1 MYCIGMATEY
11 FSAIFSNNI
20 IILLGLIW
28 LILAFLDRPR
38 RDRAIQAENILD
50 TMINEIEIGVLLL
63 GKKGEIILTN
73 QAALK
78 ILEINSI
85 YPEGNLTTIPGKIPL
100 DSEWQVI
107 DTEGNIIPKDK
118 RPIYQAIATG
128 KAVQNVTI
136 GIKINSEKSTLK
148 NQQTNLLL
156 SSKIHHNKNYK
167 WIMINVYPKSNKSGH
182 IEELVC
188 TLNDITDRKRDE
200 AELLAAKEQLQAVL
214 NAVPG
219 YVSWMDADL
228 KYIGVNE
235 NLAASFNLST
245 DEFKGKEIGFL
256 THINEHFIDLVQDFF
271 HAPIVSVSQEI
282 DVQTST
288 IFNAKQALK
297 DLENKDIK
305 PENNDN
311 LRRCLIVA
319 QKYLQGQAAV
329 FVGIDISPRVQMELE
344 LRQSEERFRAI
355 VEATPMPVMISKI
368 TDNLADAKI
377 LYANTQAILA
387 FQKTATEILQ
397 CKIIDFYDNKND
409 CEALFRLF
417 KNQGFVNKYELQVQ
431 IAPGE
436 KIWVQ
441 VDMRSLTF
449 NGQNAVLSA
458 FYDITL
464 TKQAL
469 ESLKRS
475 EARFQKLVANV
486 PGMIYQ
492 SRLSENGIISLPFIS
507 SNSREIYE
515 ISPEEIQ
522 ANPQILTDIIH
533 PEDKRGFQTARQ
545 ISAQTL
551 QPYKWEGRIIFKSG
565 KIKWI
570 QAASRPERQANGD
583 ILWDGLIM
591 DITERKIAEEALRKS
606 QNNLAEAQKVAHVGS
621 WEYNVIEEIITW
633 SDETYRIYGLDPKL
647 STPKYEEIVK
657 LIYPEDREMW
667 KRAIEECIQ
676 TGKPYKFDYRIVN
689 NIDNSIKY
697 LFAKGEPVFNKE
709 NQVIK
714 VFGTVLDI
722 TERKRAQQALE
733 KAKEEL
739 EIRVEERTSELKQAI
754 EQLQGEITV
763 RKRTEEALR
772 NSQIRYRNLAQQ
784 KELLNSLASQIRQ
797 SLDLNTILETAVKE
811 IRSLLQIDRCHF
823 IWCLS
828 PLLDQPRLN
837 ISHEAQNRDL
847 PSLLE
852 EINNQAID
860 LLKDKIIQLEIIRL
874 DDIKHDRKLKP
885 EIVKL
890 FKKFHINACLLLP
903 LITRSGQMGAILCSH
918 SSQRPWSD
926 TELDLLQEVIDQ
938 LAIAIDQAEL
948 YAQTRAAA
956 AAAQAQAQHLAS
968 TLHELRSTQAQL
980 IQSEKMSSLGQ
991 MVAGVAHE
999 INNPVTFI
1007 AGNIEHASNYFQD
1020 LLNLLLLYQ
1029 KYYPYP
1035 ETEINTAIE
1044 NIDLEFL
1051 QEDLP
1056 KVLSSMHIGAKRI
1069 SQIVLS
1075 LRNFSRLDEA
1085 NKKPVDIHEGIENTL
1100 LILQH
1105 RLKGEP
1111 AISGLSCPHPGIQI
1125 IKEYGNL
1132 PQVECYAGQLNQV
1145 FMNIISNAIDALEEA
1160 IEQGYFLKNYQPLPE
1175 EINHYN
1181 YESAIIT
1188 NPVSTTSDRLPTI
1201 RINTQVTDN
1210 KYITIRIAD
1219 NGLGMTEDIKNQL
1232 FDPFFTTKP
1241 VGKGTGLGMAISYQI
1256 VVEKHKGQIQCFSEP
1271 EQGAEFTID
1280 IPIV

>member
-1 MYCIGMATEY
+1 MHYIGMATQNFY
-11 FSAIFSNNI
+11 AILGSSI
-20 IILLGLIW
+20 IILLCLIW
-28 LILAFLDRPR
+28 LILSLVDRLKKA
-38 RDRAIQAENILD
+38 RAIQAENLLN
-50 TMINEIEIGVLLL
+50 TMLHEIEIGVLLL
-63 GKKGEIILTN
+63 GEKGEIIFTN
-73 QAALK
+73 EAALK
-78 ILEINSI
+78 LLEITAI
-85 YPEGNLTTIPGKIPL
+85 FPPANLTNIKGKIPL
-100 DSEWQVI
+100 NSAWQVI
-107 DTEGNIIPKDK
+107 DTEGNIIPQEK
-118 RPIYQAIATG
+118 RPIQQAIATG
-128 KAVQNVTI
+128 KAVKNVTI
-136 GIKINSEKSTLK
+136 GMKIYRENSTPSTPVK
-148 NQQTNLLL
+148 ELL
-156 SSKIHHNKNYK
+156 SVDKNNNFNSYK
-167 WIMINVYPKSNKSGH
+167 WLLINVYPKYQEKGK
-182 IEELVC
+182 IKQLVC
-188 TLNDITDRKRDE
+188 TLNDITDRKKDE

-228 KYIGVNE
+228 RYLGVNE
-235 NLAASFNLST
+235 NLASSFKLSP
-245 DEFKGKEIGFL
+245 DDFKGKEIGFL
-256 THINEHFIDLVQDFF
+256 THINEHFIDLVQAFF

-288 IFNAKQALK
+288 IFNANQAKNSEDK
-297 DLENKDIK
+297 DLNT
-305 PENNDN
+305 ENNNN

-329 FVGIDISPRVQMELE
+329 FVGIDISPRVQMELA

-355 VEATPMPVMISKI
+355 VEATPMPVIISKI
-368 TDNLADAKI
+368 TDNIADAKV
-377 LYANTQAILA
+377 LYANTQASLI
-387 FQKTATEILQ
+387 FQKTATEILS
-397 CKIIDFYDNKND
+397 CKIIDFYDNKNE
-409 CEALFRLF
+409 CEALFTLF
-417 KNQGFVNKYELQVQ
+417 KNQGFVNKYELEVQ
-431 IAPGE
+431 ISAE
-436 KIWVQ
+436 QKIWVQ

-492 SRLSENGIISLPFIS
+492 SRLAENGIISLPFIS

-515 ISPEEIQ
+515 LNPAEIQ
-522 ANPQILTDIIH
+522 ANPQILTNIIY
-533 PEDKRGFQTARQ
+533 PEDRHSFQTARN

-551 QPYKWEGRIIFKSG
+551 QPYKWEGRIILNSG

-570 QAASRPERQANGD
+570 QAASRPEKQANGD

-591 DITERKIAEEALRKS
+591 DITERKLSEEALRKS
-606 QNNLAEAQKVAHVGS
+606 QNTLAEAQKVAHVGS
-621 WEYNVIEEIITW
+621 WEYNVIEETITW
-633 SDETYRIYGLDPKL
+633 SDETYRIFGLEPNL
-647 STPKYEEIVK
+647 STPKYEELVE

-667 KRAIEECIQ
+667 QNAIEECIQ
-676 TGKPYKFDYRIVN
+676 TGKPYKFDYRIIN
-689 NIDNSIKY
+689 NIDGSIKY
-697 LFAKGEPVFNKE
+697 LFAKGEPVFNPE

-714 VFGTVLDI
+714 LFGTVLDI

-754 EQLQGEITV
+754 EQLQGEIAV
-763 RKRTEEALR
+763 RKRTEDALR

-797 SLDLNTILETAVKE
+797 SLDLNTILETAVQE

-837 ISHEAQNRDL
+837 ISHEAQSRDL

-860 LLKDKIIQLEIIRL
+860 LLIDKIIQLEIIRI
-874 DDIKHDRKLKP
+874 DDIKRDRKLKP
-885 EIVKL
+885 EIVQILKN
-890 FKKFHINACLLLP
+890 FHINACLLLP

-926 TELDLLQEVIDQ
+926 TELELLQEVIDQ

-968 TLHELRSTQAQL
+968 TLYELRSTQAQL

-1020 LLNLLLLYQ
+1020 LLNLVILYQ
-1029 KYYPYP
+1029 KYYPSP
-1035 ETEINTAIE
+1035 VTEIAAEIDK
-1044 NIDLEFL
+1044 IDLEFL
-1051 QEDLP
+1051 IEDLP
-1056 KVLSSMHIGAKRI
+1056 KVLSSMHIGAERI

-1085 NKKPVDIHEGIENTL
+1085 NQKPVDIHEGIENTL

-1111 AISGLSCPHPGIQI
+1111 SISRLSRPHPGIQI
-1125 IKEYGNL
+1125 IKEYGKL

-1160 IEQGYFLKNYQPLPE
+1160 IEQGLFVNNYQTLAQDLTSHSHE
-1175 EINHYN
+1175 K
-1181 YESAIIT
+1181 SRIT
-1188 NPVSTTSDRLPTI
+1188 NQLTTKGDRIPTI
-1201 RINTQVTDN
+1201 RISTQVTEN

-1219 NGLGMTEDIKNQL
+1219 NGLGMTEEVKNQL

-1241 VGKGTGLGMAISYQI
+1241 VGKGTGLGLAISYQI

-1271 EQGAEFTID
+1271 DRGAEFTIN